1 MTSPLPNPPTL
12 EAPALKRFSLHI
24 RHAFFG
30 RRGGVSAG
38 AFKSLNCALASGDD
52 PDRVTENRRRACLAL
67 GLAVP
72 RLAIVRP
79 VHSAR
84 AIRAS
89 NVFPV
94 GEAPEADAIVTSV
107 PGLALGI
114 LTADCAPVLLCDPHA
129 GVIGA
134 AHAGWRG
141 AVSGVLEA
149 AVEAMAELGAD
160 PARTVAAI
168 GPCLSQASFE
178 VGPDLVEAVM
188 DASPWADH
196 LFVEGREDR
205 KHFDLKAYL
214 MARLMRL
221 GLSHLDALSD
231 DTLTEP
237 GLYFSHRGSISRR
250 EPKTGRNLS
259 AITLIA

>member
-1 MTSPLPNPPTL
+1 MTQHPSHPPTL

-38 AFKSLNCALASGDD
+38 SFKSLNCALSSGDN
-52 PDRVTENRRRACLAL
+52 PERVAENRRRACLAL
-67 GLAVP
+67 GLSVP
-72 RLAIVRP
+72 RLALVRQ

-84 AIRAS
+84 AIRATD
-89 NVFPV
+89 VFPP

-107 PGLALGI
+107 PGLALGV

-141 AVSGVLEA
+141 AVTGVLEA
-149 AVEAMAELGAD
+149 AIEAMIDLGAD
-160 PARTVAAI
+160 PSKTVAAI
-168 GPCLSQASFE
+168 GPCLSQTSFE

-196 LFVEGREDR
+196 LFAEGQGDR

-221 GLSHLDALSD
+221 GLSHMDALNE
-231 DTLTEP
+231 DTLGEP
-237 GLYFSHRGSISRR
+237 GLYFSHRASVRLK
-250 EPKTGRNLS
+250 EPQTGRNLS